1 RTADGKRLT
10 LQEYPLPA
18 GAYPH
23 DAVPDRTGR
32 YVWYSGQQSG
42 TVGRVDPTNG
52 DVVVVKLPDGAAPH
66 GIIIGPDDG
75 IWVTDGGR
83 NAIARIDPDTQQV
96 DTYPLPG
103 ARANLNTLTFDH
115 NGIIWFTG
123 QS

>member
-1 RTADGKRLT
+1 MKRLSVVVLATCSVVAALTMLWPIVLARATAQEEVRTADGKRLT

-75 IWVTDGGR
+75 I
-83 NAIARIDPDTQQV
+83 
-96 DTYPLPG
+96 
-103 ARANLNTLTFDH
+103 
-115 NGIIWFTG
+115 
-123 QS
+123 